1 MAFDEV
7 KGKEGNKFWYYRT
20 GNTSVITQNGE
31 SQNGG
36 NRKKM
41 YAKFFEKQKTEN
53 WKLQICLSMRDLLVD
68 IRH

>member
-1 MAFDEV
+1 MANLKTEV
-7 KGKEGNKFWYYRT
+7 TE
-20 GNTSVITQNGE
+20 
-31 SQNGG
+31 
-36 NRKKM
+36 KKM